1 MCNLSSSPSLK
12 RLRHFITI
20 RTVVLWPRLADCWFL
35 LQCLLARHPGNCS
48 TALLKVYVEIY
59 KCSQWNASTHI
70 QQAIWW
76 PPAKSI
82 HMPDTHRWARCQYT
96 QLDRARKRVSKSVA
110 KIIRICSS
118 PAGAS
123 SQPSP
128 TSLSNNRKSTM
139 TLILALS
146 TVQLSKLCGN
156 LVTEDQ
162 CWNYLAIHVA
172 PLTVSQKIWEWKPIW
187 LKWKW
192 CSSSSFFDEIATRA
206 SSISQKEKH
215 KVGSQL

>member
-1 MCNLSSSPSLK
+1 MYFDLDWRTADFCFDACWQGTQVTVLQLF
-12 RLRHFITI
+12 LRY
-20 RTVVLWPRLADCWFL
+20 
-35 LQCLLARHPGNCS
+35 S
-48 TALLKVYVEIY
+48 VEIY

-70 QQAIWW
+70 QQAHDLV
-76 PPAKSI
+76 AASKE
-82 HMPDTHRWARCQYT
+82 HTHAWYT
-96 QLDRARKRVSKSVA
+96 QMSQMPVHTAWQ
-110 KIIRICSS
+110 
-118 PAGAS
+118 S
-123 SQPSP
+123 SQKSFKISGQDYSHLLQPCRGKF
-128 TSLSNNRKSTM
+128 TAFTYFRLSNNRKSTM